1 MPELQPLTIEV
12 DFVRA
17 GRVAFRATTWAGYIG
32 ILTGVRPGG
41 FSVSVNYRRTEVMNE
56 EPLKAF
62 AKNLQ
67 RGLARHWPVSFLVRA
82 ALERCG
88 SYGGTAHN
96 ERTLSEP
103 LSSRLLSHQSPFH
116 HIVTLSHTCRCV
128 LQRRAGCCS
137 VRG

>member
-96 ERTLSEP
+96 ERTLSKP
-103 LSSRLLSHQSPFH
+103 STCRLLSHQSPFH
-116 HIVTLSHTCRCV
+116 VVTLSHTCRCV

-137 VRG
+137 VRA

>member
-17 GRVAFRATTWAGYIG
+17 GLVAFRATTWAGYIG

-88 SYGGTAHN
+88 SYGGTARN

-103 LSSRLLSHQSPFH
+103 STCRLLSHQSPCNSLM
-116 HIVTLSHTCRCV
+116 LSY
-128 LQRRAGCCS
+128 
-137 VRG
+137 